1 MPKRLLPGPWPA
13 MLLAALVAL
22 GLGAHF
28 LDLFEWRDALDWTR
42 GYAQHWWLPLALILL
57 QVLLFMFALPGS
69 TMLWI
74 VAPLYAP
81 AASTLILVAGGCAGG
96 LAAYWFAR
104 RLSDE
109 SLAHL
114 RASHGYRV
122 LERESDFLVLC
133 ALRLVPALPHS
144 VLNYGGGILRLPL
157 GRFLVTAAI
166 RFGVKAYLYSSVIH
180 HALEAADPAD
190 LLRAEAV
197 WPLIPRM
204 WHPEV
209 VVGRQ
214 LVFNCAS

>member
-1 MPKRLLPGPWPA
+1 MPKPPLPALWPA
-13 MLLAALVAL
+13 ALLAALVAF

-28 LDLFEWRDALDWTR
+28 LNLFEWRDVLDGAR

-81 AASTLILVAGGCAGG
+81 TASTLILVAGGCAGG

-114 RASHGYRV
+114 RASHGYQV

-133 ALRLVPALPHS
+133 ALRLVPAFPHS

-157 GRFLVTAAI
+157 GRFLAAAAI
-166 RFGVKAYLYSSVIH
+166 GFGVKAYLYSSVIH
-180 HALEAADPAD
+180 HALEVAEPAD

-197 WPLIPRM
+197 WPLIL
-204 WHPEV
+204 
-209 VVGRQ
+209 
-214 LVFNCAS
+214 LVLALFTARALRRRYEK

>member
-1 MPKRLLPGPWPA
+1 MPNPSLPALWPA
-13 MLLAALVAL
+13 MLLAALVAF

-28 LDLFEWRDALDWTR
+28 LDLFEWRDALDGAR

-57 QVLLFMFALPGS
+57 QVVLFMFALPGS

-114 RASHGYRV
+114 RASRGYRV

-133 ALRLVPALPHS
+133 ALRLVPAFPHS

-157 GRFLVTAAI
+157 GRFLAAAAI
-166 RFGVKAYLYSSVIH
+166 GFGVKAYLYSSVIH
-180 HALEAADPAD
+180 HALDAAEPAD

-197 WPLIPRM
+197 LPLILLALALFAARLLL
-204 WHPEV
+204 
-209 VVGRQ
+209 RRDRK
-214 LVFNCAS
+214 